1 MRKFLKK
8 IATIVATAALVTAM
22 CVPALAADTYN
33 VAGAEGL
40 TGANWD
46 PAQNP
51 MTDNGDGTYKS
62 VFTNVAKGSY
72 EFKIATNGAWD
83 NGEYNLEGDA
93 SSGGTNASVTVDA
106 DGSTVT
112 ITFDKTKASVSVS
125 TGAAEETTEAPATDA
140 APQTGDATPIAATV
154 VVLAA
159 MACVVVAM
167 NAKKAR

>member
-22 CVPALAADTYN
+22 CVPALAAETYN

-40 TGANWD
+40 TGADWK
-46 PAQNP
+46 PEQNQ

-62 VFTNVAKGSY
+62 VFPNVAKGSY

-93 SSGGTNASVTVDA
+93 SSGGDNAKVDVEEY
-106 DGSTVT
+106 GSTVT
-112 ITFDKTKASVSVS
+112 ITFDGTKASVSVS